1 MGISKNIQDN
11 FNAQLNREYF
21 SSYLYLAMAGYFEAM
36 NLKGFANW
44 MRVQAEEEKLH
55 AMKFYN
61 FILERGG
68 EIELEAIDKPQ
79 KSWDSPL
86 AAFEDALKH
95 EEFITGHIHNLADIS
110 LTEKDH
116 AAHSFLKWF
125 VDEQVEEEDS
135 ANEIIGKLKLVGS
148 SGSGLFMLDAELGQR
163 PMISSIPTEG
173 EGN

>member
-1 MGISKNIQDN
+1 MAISKKIMDN
-11 FNAQLNREYF
+11 FNAQINREYF
-21 SSYLYLAMAGYFEAM
+21 SSYLYLAMAGYFETA

-55 AMKFYN
+55 AMKFYD

-68 EIELEAIDKPQ
+68 EIELEALEKPP

-86 AAFEDALKH
+86 VAFQEALKH

-110 LTEKDH
+110 LEEKDH

-125 VDEQVEEEDS
+125 VDEQVEEEDT
-135 ANEIIGKLKLVGS
+135 ANEIIGKLKLVGD
-148 SGSGLFMLDAELGQR
+148 SGGGLFMLDAELNQR
-163 PMISSIPTEG
+163 PMVTPTPADSAG
-173 EGN
+173 A